1 MDGVLVVKKAQIVV
15 KKTFSGDAEAV
26 KQVKDN
32 GFGLTVTYQEDGS
45 TEPVQDYALS
55 LKPKSSAPE
64 RSTGYTSYDANTDTY
79 TWLLDGRQG
88 RTYTVKENNYAA
100 STGYYGAMTY
110 RVVNSENATNG
121 WQTYDEDSGATV
133 SPESYA
139 VDLPESAYQTIIFNN
154 LYTRAGM
161 LNMWKVDPA
170 TRDGIAGVTFNLKD
184 TDGNAPT
191 LYHKPSTNEYS
202 TDASS
207 AEQEGFTEKV
217 SSIVTGASGRFG
229 VKLATNPDTGNA
241 TYYLEESLPLGYDGV
256 KKIKLTVDAN
266 GNVNEAYA
274 QDDISNPSL
283 RLQND

>member
-1 MDGVLVVKKAQIVV
+1 MDGVLVTKKTQIVV

-32 GFGLTVTYQEDGS
+32 GFGLTVTHQEDGS

-64 RSTGYTSYDANTDTY
+64 GITGYTSYDANKDTY

-100 STGYYGAMTY
+100 GTGYYGAMTY
-110 RVVNSENATNG
+110 RVVSSENVTNG
-121 WQTYDEDSGATV
+121 WQTHNEDSGATV

-161 LNMWKVDPA
+161 LNVWKVDLV
-170 TRDGIAGVTFNLKD
+170 TRDGIAGATFNLKD
-184 TDGNAPT
+184 ADGNAPT
-191 LYHKPSTNEYS
+191 LYHKPSANEYS

-217 SSIVTGASGRFG
+217 SSIITGASGRFSM
-229 VKLATNPDTGNA
+229 KLATNPDTGNV

-256 KKIKLTVDAN
+256 KK
-266 GNVNEAYA
+266 
-274 QDDISNPSL
+274 SSSPST
-283 RLQND
+283 QAGT